1 MALGKRCW
9 TDKDPAKQRAVNP
22 KRRRTQ
28 SERGKQLSR
37 LRSDHTERS
46 FAHVCN
52 TGGARRTWLRGLASM
67 TKRHLMMVA
76 ARNLSTIMRMIIG
89 IGSPRSLQGLRE
101 LLQTA

>member
-1 MALGKRCW
+1 MALGKRRW

-46 FAHVCN
+46 FEVDPDFR
-52 TGGARRTWLRGLASM
+52 ARG
-67 TKRHLMMVA
+67 
-76 ARNLSTIMRMIIG
+76 
-89 IGSPRSLQGLRE
+89 
-101 LLQTA
+101 